1 MTDETD
7 VSSPLRLP
15 PELRRDLRKEITLRR
30 ARGETASP
38 EGLLLEAWRFFV
50 ANRGS
55 SPPPPST
62 CPICQDAADS
72 GGTLANPDVPAALAE
87 LVDEFIRF
95 AMRPAAEDR
104 IWSRHTV
111 ELLRERIAERKVRA
125 ETTDPPGIQE

>member
-1 MTDETD
+1 MADETD

-15 PELRRDLRKEITLRR
+15 TELRRDLRKEINLRR
-30 ARGETASP
+30 ARGETASAG
-38 EGLLLEAWRFFV
+38 GLLLEAWRFFV

-55 SPPPPST
+55 SPAPSGP
-62 CPICQDAADS
+62 CPICQNTADDAGALVS
-72 GGTLANPDVPAALAE
+72 PDLPPTLAE

-111 ELLRERIAERKVRA
+111 ELLRERSEERKART
-125 ETTDPPGIQE
+125 EITDRPGDQT